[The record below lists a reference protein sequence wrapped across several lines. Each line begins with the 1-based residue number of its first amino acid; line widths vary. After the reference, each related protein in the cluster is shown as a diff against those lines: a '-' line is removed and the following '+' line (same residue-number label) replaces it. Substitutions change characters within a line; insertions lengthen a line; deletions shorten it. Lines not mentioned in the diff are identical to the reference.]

1 MCANGYAK
9 PNPAKLLLQENSF
22 KNKIEKISTK
32 MSDTRKNR
40 LFHSCDVHLL
50 CIFCEKTIKLLMV
63 NTESKL

>member
-32 MSDTRKNR
+32 MIDTRKNR
-40 LFHSCDVHLL
+40 
-50 CIFCEKTIKLLMV
+50 
-63 NTESKL
+63 

>member
-1 MCANGYAK
+1 MCANGHAK

-40 LFHSCDVHLL
+40 
-50 CIFCEKTIKLLMV
+50 
-63 NTESKL
+63 